1 VDKVMKYIMVIS
13 EEQSFSKAALKLFIT
28 QPALST
34 IIKKEEL
41 KYGAQFFYRGVKP
54 IILTEAGAKYIQ
66 AAKKMQ
72 KIEEALYRA
81 IKSSGTN
88 NVGTITIGSSAFF
101 CSNMLPSIISEFK
114 KEMPCDIKTIEQ
126 NTEDLNISLQN
137 GSIDFLIGVDD
148 ITERKSKKIFLKDEH
163 VIAAVPK
170 LLINDDELLKY
181 ALPTNDIVSGHYL
194 FSNQPPIDFKYFNNL
209 PFVLLAKGNETYYM
223 AKKIFQKYKIYP
235 SEIIYMSQMQ
245 SSYFF
250 AINDKKIV
258 FIRAALLKYIEPSS
272 KMLYFKIDDSLSTR
286 GIYIFYKKKKRLTPL
301 MQAFVSYC
309 QNHF

>member
-1 VDKVMKYIMVIS
+1 MDKVMKYIMVIS

-163 VIAAVPK
+163 A
-170 LLINDDELLKY
+170 Y
-181 ALPTNDIVSGHYL
+181 RLPST
-194 FSNQPPIDFKYFNNL
+194 
-209 PFVLLAKGNETYYM
+209 
-223 AKKIFQKYKIYP
+223 
-235 SEIIYMSQMQ
+235 
-245 SSYFF
+245 
-250 AINDKKIV
+250 
-258 FIRAALLKYIEPSS
+258 FI
-272 KMLYFKIDDSLSTR
+272 T
-286 GIYIFYKKKKRLTPL
+286 
-301 MQAFVSYC
+301 V
-309 QNHF
+309 